1 MATRDAQPRTTGNIA
16 KPAVASDGTS
26 YPSPI
31 LHRTLHRDPM
41 QVISGKGNYL
51 TFENGQKF
59 LDATGGAAVAC
70 LGHAHP
76 RVADAVSRQ
85 MQTLSYALTLMFS
98 TPITEELGKFLIDST
113 YGHMTKCFL
122 VSSGSEAM
130 ESALKLARQYF
141 LETPKPQPQRIN
153 FISRHH
159 SYHGT
164 TLGSLAVGGHIARRK
179 HFEPILAQNFGKV
192 SPCNTY
198 RGKSDDESTENYVTR
213 LADEL
218 EREFQRLG
226 PQTVCAFVAE
236 VVVGAALGCVPS
248 VKGYFEAMKA
258 VCDKYGALLILDEV
272 MSGMGRTG
280 TLHAWEQEGIVP
292 DIQTIGKGLG

>member
-1 MATRDAQPRTTGNIA
+1 MTAADAQPRGTRAPA
-16 KPAVASDGTS
+16 KTAVAANGTS

-31 LHRTLHRDPM
+31 LHRSLHRDPM
-41 QVISGKGNYL
+41 QVVSGKGNYL

-59 LDATGGAAVAC
+59 LDATCGAAVAC

-76 RVADAVSRQ
+76 GVADAVSTQ
-85 MQTLSYALTLMFS
+85 MQTLSYALTLIFS
-98 TPITEELGKFLIDST
+98 TPITEELGQFLIDST
-113 YGHMTKCFL
+113 HGQMSKCFL

-130 ESALKLARQYF
+130 EGALKLARQYF
-141 LETPKPQPQRIN
+141 LESPSPQPRRVN

-164 TLGSLAVGGHIARRK
+164 TLGSLAVGGHVGRRK

-192 SPCNTY
+192 SPCNAY
-198 RGKSDDESTENYVTR
+198 RGKSDDESNEAYVVR

-226 PQTVCAFVAE
+226 PHTVCAFVAE

-248 VKGYFEAMKA
+248 VKGYFKAMKA
-258 VCDKYGALLILDEV
+258 VCDKHGALLILDEV

-280 TLHAWEQEGIVP
+280 TLHAWEQEEIVP